1 MILSFAWTT
10 PAILARVKT
19 VTRRDYSDE
28 QMAKFKHGDLADAYD
43 KLPRARG
50 NKIGAIRIVSVHREP
65 IAMMRANRAYAES
78 EWKKEGGSLCW
89 PTVEEFL
96 QTPWKDT
103 HGDPVRIEFEY
114 LMTLNELNTALQQW
128 KCGDHSCVVAPT
140 KGMGTNGGCRCDARN
155 LQMAVHLFRR
165 FMRDNHPP
173 TTKKGR

>member
-10 PAILARVKT
+10 KAVRKRLKT
-19 VTRRDYSDE
+19 VTRRDYSDA

-43 KLPRARG
+43 KLPRG
-50 NKIGAIRIVSVHREP
+50 GGKKIETIRIVSVHREP
-65 IAMMRANRAYAES
+65 ISMMLSNRAYAES
-78 EWKKEGGSLCW
+78 EWKKEGGAICW

-114 LMTLNELNTALQQW
+114 LMTLNDLDAALQQW
-128 KCGDHSCVVAPT
+128 KCGDHSCVVART

-155 LQMAVHLFRR
+155 LRMAVQLFRK
-165 FMRDNHPP
+165 FMRDNHAA
-173 TTKKGR
+173 K